1 MRRQRAQNGIK
12 NRKENAEN
20 QQVSSAVPSPHANT
34 VENDDGEKQSRSET
48 PKSHHQLSSSPFD
61 TSHLAPKLLTP
72 PASFD
77 AFFSRPH
84 PQFNFYSHH
93 LLTQPLNFS
102 ANRLPF
108 PTMLPQSPILSSIPS
123 PANANGNTIMEDLY
137 KKEKMLQEKRMK
149 PANLKKIDRIAE
161 SLRFGANS
169 TSPPSSSSP
178 SSTKSFLEHF
188 NQMTVKKES
197 PTNSV
202 FSLSPNSLQSTFM
215 NNEKKPTIENLLNY
229 SNDAKKTGQTGQ
241 NNQTTQSNT
250 LPSNQT
256 QTTAKIPNSKLFAK
270 CFICSKLLSNQYN
283 LRVHLETHQNMRWDF
298 FDKLFFIC
306 NNLKAFSD
314 LSLKFSAN

>member
-1 MRRQRAQNGIK
+1 M
-12 NRKENAEN
+12 
-20 QQVSSAVPSPHANT
+20 PSPPIT
-34 VENDDGEKQSRSET
+34 DDLEKHSRSET
-48 PKSHHQLSSSPFD
+48 PKSHHQQSSSSPFD

-108 PTMLPQSPILSSIPS
+108 PSMLPQSPILPSIPS
-123 PANANGNTIMEDLY
+123 QANNGSVANNFIDDLY
-137 KKEKMLQEKRMK
+137 KKEKMMQEKRMK

-169 TSPPSSSSP
+169 ASPPSSSSP

-197 PTNSV
+197 SQNSV
-202 FSLSPNSLQSTFM
+202 YSLSPNALQSNFM
-215 NNEKKPTIENLLNY
+215 NEKNLTKPTIENLLNY
-229 SNDAKKTGQTGQ
+229 SNDNNGAKKTVQLAQGNQTTGTVAMQ
-241 NNQTTQSNT
+241 NNQSGTPT
-250 LPSNQT
+250 
-256 QTTAKIPNSKLFAK
+256 KIPNSKLFAK

-283 LRVHLETHQNMRWDF
+283 LRVHLETHQNMRWAIF
-298 FDKLFFIC
+298 AI
-306 NNLKAFSD
+306 NT
-314 LSLKFSAN
+314 LSLHAAIIAIFITF

>member
-1 MRRQRAQNGIK
+1 M
-12 NRKENAEN
+12 
-20 QQVSSAVPSPHANT
+20 PSPLVT
-34 VENDDGEKQSRSET
+34 DNDDSEKQSRSET
-48 PKSHHQLSSSPFD
+48 PKSHHQQSSSPFD

-108 PTMLPQSPILSSIPS
+108 PSMLPQSQILPPIPS
-123 PANANGNTIMEDLY
+123 QSNNGSVSNNFMDDLY
-137 KKEKMLQEKRMK
+137 KKEKMMQEKRMK

-178 SSTKSFLEHF
+178 SSSKSFLEHF
-188 NQMTVKKES
+188 NQMSVKKEL
-197 PTNSV
+197 PQNSV
-202 FSLSPNSLQSTFM
+202 YSLSPNALQTTYM
-215 NNEKKPTIENLLNY
+215 NDKNLTKPTIENLLSY
-229 SNDAKKTGQTGQ
+229 SNDNNGAKKTIAQGNQTTGTAVMQ
-241 NNQTTQSNT
+241 NNQSGTPT
-250 LPSNQT
+250 
-256 QTTAKIPNSKLFAK
+256 KIPNSKLFAK

-283 LRVHLETHQNMRWDF
+283 LRVHLETHQNMRW
-298 FDKLFFIC
+298 
-306 NNLKAFSD
+306 AS
-314 LSLKFSAN
+314 LSLSQGYK